1 MPSMKRETL
10 LNDLPPVWPEDLL
23 PQIRAHV
30 EKAGVKIVVLDDDPT
45 GTQTVHDVP
54 VLTDASPGALGRA
67 FRDPSPV
74 FFILTNS
81 RSMSAEDAER
91 LNREI
96 AANLKTAAQS
106 AGQDFVVVSRSDST
120 LRGHYP
126 GEVDWLLDELDMD
139 CDGVILTPFFE
150 EGGRLTVGNVHYVS
164 EGDAVIPAAET
175 EFAADTAFGYQ
186 HSDLREWVAE
196 KKGGG
201 FDPDQVAVISLSTIR
216 QGGPDAVAEVL
227 MTLTDAQVCVVNAVV
242 YRDLEVF
249 VAGLLKAEA
258 AGKRFIYRTAASF
271 VRVRA
276 GIASAPLLTAK
287 DLLTGGDRP
296 FGGLVVAGSYV
307 DKTTRQLAALQAAGL
322 AEGIEVSVRRLL
334 SEAGPEDEIQRVSE
348 AANHL
353 LKAGKHVVIFTS
365 REKLDAASQAAFL
378 ANGRVISDSLVAIVR
393 RITVTPAWLIAKGG
407 ITSSV
412 IATDGLDVK
421 LARVVGQVLPGIP
434 AWRLGEESRFPG
446 RAYVVFPGNVGGDE
460 ALAAVVRGFSN
471 RGKFV

>member
-1 MPSMKRETL
+1 MKRETL
-10 LNDLPPVWPEDLL
+10 LEDLLPVWPEDLL
-23 PQIRAHV
+23 PEIRTRV

-45 GTQTVHDVP
+45 GTQTVYDVP
-54 VLTDASPGALGRA
+54 VLTDGSVGALGRA

-81 RSMSAEDAER
+81 RSMSPAEAEK
-91 LNREI
+91 LNRQI
-96 AANLKTAAQS
+96 AANLKVASKS
-106 AGQDFVVVSRSDST
+106 AGQTFVVVSRSDST

-139 CDGVILTPFFE
+139 CDGVILAPFFE

-164 EGDAVIPAAET
+164 ESDAVIPAAET

-201 FDPDQVAVISLSTIR
+201 FDPNQVAVISLTAIR
-216 QGGPDAVAEVL
+216 EGGSDAVAEAL
-227 MTLTDAQVCVVNAVV
+227 MTLTDARVCVVNAAV

-249 VAGLLKAEA
+249 VAGLLQAEA

-276 GIASAPLLTAK
+276 GMAPVPLLTAR
-287 DLLTGGDRP
+287 DLLPAQACP

-307 DKTTRQLAALQAAGL
+307 AKTTRQLAALEAAGL

-334 SEAGPEDEIQRVSE
+334 LAEGPQDEIQRVSE
-348 AANHL
+348 AANRL
-353 LKAGKHVVIFTS
+353 LKAGKNVVIFTS

-421 LARVVGQVLPGIP
+421 QARVMGQVLPGIP
-434 AWRLGEESRFPG
+434 AWRMGEESRFPG
-446 RAYVVFPGNVGGDE
+446 RAYVVFPGNVGGDD

-471 RGKFV
+471 QGKFA